1 MSLTFTSFA
10 WLKPTHTIFWK
21 SNLCDVTKGS
31 DSFPGLVI
39 TPTACRPLVFL
50 PLQEGTAKHRF
61 WLKLT
66 EEELRANRGPQSVY
80 SLNMQFSGVMLK
92 CIAQTCSDEKS
103 RQCEHSSNT
112 GLWPKESVTHST
124 FSSSTATDYF

>member
-10 WLKPTHTIFWK
+10 RLKPTDTIFWK
-21 SNLCDVTKGS
+21 ANLCEVTKGS
-31 DSFPGLVI
+31 DSIPGLVI

-50 PLQEGTAKHRF
+50 PLQKGTAKHRF

-80 SLNMQFSGVMLK
+80 SPNMQFSGVMLK
-92 CIAQTCSDEKS
+92 FIVQTCSDEKS
-103 RQCEHSSNT
+103 RQREHSSNT
-112 GLWPKESVTHST
+112 GPWPKESVTHST
-124 FSSSTATDYF
+124 FSWSTATDYF